1 MKRSGWVTWAAAA
14 TIGESVLPLALGL
27 YAVLDTFGL
36 APVRGRDPS
45 IFLSG
50 FEDLSLFVI
59 LTTVGMW
66 GLISGVGL
74 LRMKQ
79 WARYSVI
86 VFAALIAALMGNY
99 LVFGM
104 FATFRGHE
112 WKPIMASWIGTPT
125 SFLAVNIWLL
135 ALLNRQRV
143 VREFEGTA
151 TSSEVSTQQ
160 GQ

>member
-1 MKRSGWVTWAAAA
+1 M
-14 TIGESVLPLALGL
+14 GESVLPLALGL
-27 YAVLDTFGL
+27 FAVLDMFGL
-36 APVRGRDPS
+36 APVRGGDPS
-45 IFLSG
+45 ILLSG
-50 FEDLSLFVI
+50 FGELSLFVI

-66 GLISGVGL
+66 GLVSGVGL

-86 VFAALIAALMGNY
+86 VFAALITALNGIY
-99 LVFGM
+99 LVIGIFGVLR
-104 FATFRGHE
+104 AHE

-151 TSSEVSTQQ
+151 T
-160 GQ
+160 